1 MAFHDVDCSFCNMGR
16 VGKQQRMF
24 VTSSTRNDVW
34 RMIGIFFKNKTG
46 EEQERA
52 FVIVRRVMWMT
63 IIRINKNKNRNGQSG
78 GQGILTEMTDDI

>member
-1 MAFHDVDCSFCNMGR
+1 MVR

-34 RMIGIFFKNKTG
+34 RMIGIFSKNKTG

-52 FVIVRRVMWMT
+52 FVIVIRMN
-63 IIRINKNKNRNGQSG
+63 IIRINKNKYRDGQPG
-78 GQGILTEMTDDI
+78 G